1 MHFLHLPLFYFIL
14 NVFCTDQALDYPLAS
29 QAKTKNCITADSV
42 KTNTIDPAAAST
54 LLQSHDGGQTWQ
66 DISQGLP
73 ENEQPQGI
81 FAGESEV
88 YLKVKNVMYRSQSNL
103 RTPVWEKENVPVQES
118 TSITFNPSGVM
129 AYNYDGRIYQKNTS
143 AGTWLPVYTNFK
155 QHLMRTILESSDGTL
170 FVGSDFGLYKSSDKG
185 KSWKQIQNEGWTM
198 DMVEANG
205 VLIAAGQKGIMRSID
220 KGEHWEWVISEGGV
234 GIAVERIDGG
244 FAAISYN
251 TRSESRRIRISLD
264 GGKNWKAIDDGLR
277 PSSSISSIKQMGPY
291 LIVGHPDGIFHS
303 ADKGKTWNLVHPSA
317 NKVEFKFI
325 SVLNTA
331 PSDAGKKVFKIYASG
346 KTLYAVSG
354 NSGC

>member
-1 MHFLHLPLFYFIL
+1 MHFLHLTLLYFVL
-14 NVFCTDQALDYPLAS
+14 NFFCTDPALEYPPAS
-29 QAKTKNCITADSV
+29 AAKVVESITSDSV
-42 KTNTIDPAAAST
+42 KINNSEPIAGNII
-54 LLQSHDGGQTWQ
+54 LQSKDGGQTWQ
-66 DISQGLP
+66 DISTTLP
-73 ENEQPQGI
+73 DNEQPQGF
-81 FAGESEV
+81 FAGETDI
-88 YLKVKNVMYRSQSNL
+88 YLRAGKVMYRSRSGL
-103 RTPVWEKENVPVQES
+103 KTPVWEKENVPVKES
-118 TSITFNPSGVM
+118 TSIAFNPSGVM
-129 AYNYDGRIYQKNTS
+129 AYNYDGKIYQKNTS

-170 FVGSDFGLYKSSDKG
+170 FVGSDLGLYRSSDKG

-205 VLIAAGQKGIMRSID
+205 VLIATGQKGIMRSID

-264 GGKNWKAIDDGLR
+264 GGKNWKTIDEGLR
-277 PSSSISSIKQMGPY
+277 ASSSISSIKQMGPY
-291 LIVGHPDGIFHS
+291 LIVGHPDGIFRS
-303 ADKGKTWNLVHPSA
+303 ADKGRTWNVVHASA

-331 PSDAGKKVFKIYASG
+331 PSDAGKKVFKLFASG
-346 KTLYAVSG
+346 NTLYAVAG